1 MLGIRQDVPL
11 PPRVEEAL
19 EHDYQAI
26 SPLDAAVDVHV
37 LEEYLQSGAESRKV
51 RKKLALLLLERLGD
65 ATRAVPL
72 LEQIVED
79 APESAGWHYC
89 LARALQESGRLEEA
103 SEHFYTVVRLQPEN
117 RWAFYELGNTLSG
130 TGRLSEAEAAF
141 RCALGDS
148 KTEGLVR
155 VALAKV
161 LWASGRIAESAE
173 IADSVLAS
181 DPGNQEAAHLVWAA
195 RQREAL
201 DCATLGDQVVQGRI
215 GVSAV
220 DEADRAVA
228 KAYLLKTPAAFKR
241 ACSVLERVLKR
252 YPNDLV
258 KRKAL
263 AYIYLEMLHAPRD
276 AISHLQLVTGREPTA
291 GAWWEMLAKAQ
302 SEAGDAKGAV
312 ESYRYAVLFSPKDVW
327 LFYKLG
333 RAQRSLGR
341 VLEAERSFAEALEVD
356 PSNVFVRR
364 ELARCHYDLGR
375 PKQAEAVA
383 RGLVLE
389 NPGDGEARVVL
400 GDVARLK
407 LNFTVAKNEY
417 NEALS
422 SKEAYPLA
430 AAGLKEINR
439 LKRPELGGVYYGF
452 KDTDGFTQ
460 SGLYTHLSLP
470 VTERLKSSLVLND
483 RYFSK
488 ERQPAFRRLEA
499 SVGADYWLLPE
510 WKIAGAGNV
519 FEVENRGARGGG
531 TAAVYYNS
539 KKRIDL
545 WAIQRVSE
553 PVNDSYAA
561 ARDVLRQSVLSAGVN
576 LHASKQVLFSATAS
590 RGEYSDGNIR
600 KAFLGGAHWYAPVYG
615 APVARVDLE
624 AIDYAFSSPAYSSP
638 GSYTRVRP
646 GVDWGPRVTDWLR
659 LDLHGELSY
668 VCGLGD
674 WGTGFSAGLR
684 CNMGEKLDF
693 GGGYMKYE
701 IPGGQSTWSGRGV
714 RADFTWRF

>member
-1 MLGIRQDVPL
+1 MLGIRQDAE
-11 PPRVEEAL
+11 PPPGVARAL

-26 SPLDAAVDVHV
+26 SPSEAAEDVSV
-37 LEEYLQSGAESRKV
+37 LEEYLRKDPDNRKV
-51 RKKLALLLLERLGD
+51 RKRLALLLFERLGE

-72 LEQIVED
+72 LARIVED
-79 APESAGWHYC
+79 APESAGWHYY
-89 LARALQESGRLEEA
+89 LARALRESGRVEEA
-103 SEHFYTVVRLQPEN
+103 AEHFSAVVRLQPEN

-130 TGRLSEAEAAF
+130 TGRFSEAEEAY
-141 RCALGDS
+141 RCALGDRE
-148 KTEGLVR
+148 TEGRVR

-161 LWASGRIAESAE
+161 LWASGRPAEAAMIAQT
-173 IADSVLAS
+173 VLAR
-181 DPGNQEAAHLVWAA
+181 DPGDSEAAQLASAA
-195 RQREAL
+195 RQREGSEA
-201 DCATLGDQVVQGRI
+201 AAHGNQRVPGWI
-215 GVSAV
+215 GVRAV
-220 DEADRAVA
+220 DEADRAVVE
-228 KAYLLKTPAAFKR
+228 AYRLKTRAAFQR

-252 YPNDLV
+252 FPNDLV

-263 AYIYLEMLHAPRD
+263 ASIYLEKLHAPAD
-276 AISHLQLVTGREPTA
+276 AVPHLRLIVGKAPKA
-291 GAWWEMLAKAQ
+291 GAWWQMLATAQ
-302 SEAGDAKGAV
+302 AETGDGKGAV
-312 ESYRYAVLFSPKDVW
+312 ESYRSAVLYSPKDVW

-341 VLEAERSFAEALEVD
+341 TVEAERSFAEALAIE
-356 PSNVFVRR
+356 PGNVYVRR

-375 PKQAEAVA
+375 ARQAEAVA

-389 NPGDGEARVVL
+389 NPRDGEARVVL

-407 LNFTVAKNEY
+407 LNFSVAKEEY
-417 NEALS
+417 NEALYS
-422 SKEAYPLA
+422 REAYPLA
-430 AAGLKEINR
+430 NAGLQEINR
-439 LKRPELGGVYYGF
+439 LKRPVVGSVYYSF

-460 SGLYTHLSLP
+460 SGLFNHLSLP

-488 ERQPAFRRLEA
+488 EGQPEFRRLEA

-531 TAAVYYNS
+531 TAAVYYNPS
-539 KKRIDL
+539 KHIGL
-545 WAIQRVSE
+545 WTMQRVSE

-576 LHASKQVLFSATAS
+576 LHASKEVLFSATGS
-590 RGEYSDGNIR
+590 RGDYSDGNVR
-600 KAFLGGAHWYAPVYG
+600 KAFLGGVHWYAPVYG
-615 APVARVDLE
+615 APVARMELE
-624 AIDYAFSSPAYSSP
+624 AIEYAFSSPGYSSP
-638 GSYTRVRP
+638 RSYKRVRP
-646 GVDWGPRVTDWLR
+646 GVDWGPRLTDWLR

-668 VCGLGD
+668 VCGIGD

-684 CNMGEKLDF
+684 FNKGETLDF
-693 GGGYMKYE
+693 GGGFMKYE

-714 RADFTWRF
+714 KADLTWRF